1 LEFHDRTISHAL
13 HSFTKAVLAGKRPSP
28 MTRPRLRVALPWLQP
43 ALAAAFASESL
54 PPLEAMCWLGGRGQL
69 QTRAGTDWREWLL
82 QPMGGSKVLEAA
94 PAGSALA
101 ARHGHTVD
109 GTGSWCVAHPVHL
122 AAGLDHVR
130 MSALDAASPTTAE
143 AEALAATIGAH
154 FGAEGP
160 AIVAFVDGAWLMRFA
175 NFVECTTQPP
185 DTVAGHDVHDAMP
198 AGRDGARIR
207 SLMNEI
213 QMLLHEH
220 PVNLQRERARQLPI
234 NGWWLWGFGAHSHPA
249 GVDTRGWAMRSD
261 DSWLR
266 ALWPSAVAPVMTALE
281 GDTLIA
287 VVQPPSPDNRQALAT
302 IGAGLFCWLTTLVR
316 EGSIGQLE
324 LLVGDREL
332 SLTPAARWAFWRR
345 PLDVTGWLQ

>member
-1 LEFHDRTISHAL
+1 
-13 HSFTKAVLAGKRPSP
+13 

-43 ALAAAFASESL
+43 ALAAAVASETL
-54 PPLEAMCWLGGRGQL
+54 PALDAMCWLGGRGQL
-69 QTRAGTDWREWLL
+69 QTSAGTDWREWLL
-82 QPMGGSKVLEAA
+82 QPMGGAKVLEAA
-94 PAGSALA
+94 PAGPTLA
-101 ARHGHTVD
+101 ARYGHATD

-160 AIVAFVDGAWLMRFA
+160 AVVAFIDGAWLLRFA
-175 NFVECTTQPP
+175 NFVECTTQSP
-185 DTVAGHDVHDAMP
+185 DSVAGHDVHDAMP

-213 QMLLHEH
+213 QMLLHDH
-220 PVNLQRERARQLPI
+220 AVNARRERARQLPI

-261 DSWLR
+261 DPWLR
-266 ALWPSAVAPVMTALE
+266 ALWPAAVAPVMTALE

-287 VVQPPSPDNRQALAT
+287 MAQPPSPDNGQALAT
-302 IGAGLFCWLTTLVR
+302 VDAGLFRWLATLVR
-316 EGSIGQLE
+316 EGRIGRLD
-324 LLVGDREL
+324 LLAGDREL
-332 SLTPAARWAFWRR
+332 SIMPASRWAFWRR
-345 PLDVTGWLQ
+345 PLAVSGWLQ